1 MSMNTELTQLPP
13 DPMLERRRMVQET
26 AARKLRGRK
35 SRSNVFTAL
44 LVVATAATVVPL
56 GFIVA
61 ALVAKGSHVIS
72 WSFLTDTPIQPT
84 LMDQDNIGGVGNAI
98 VGSLVVDGIAALMAI
113 PVGVLIGLYLSE
125 RDTRFAALLRA
136 VSEIMTGLPSILF
149 GVFSYIYIVTAM
161 QGYSAFAASIA
172 LAMLMTP
179 VISKAAE
186 TALRDV
192 PETLKEAGL
201 ALGARQSKVTLKVIL
216 PYAFPGVFTGVLLAL
231 ARAVGETA
239 PLLFVIG
246 ASIIY
251 DWNPTHPNTAMP
263 LMIFNYASSFYDSQQ
278 GAAWGIALTLVTIV
292 FALNLIAR
300 LVASRM
306 RREQR

>member
-1 MSMNTELTQLPP
+1 
-13 DPMLERRRMVQET
+13 
-26 AARKLRGRK
+26 
-35 SRSNVFTAL
+35 L

>member
-1 MSMNTELTQLPP
+1 MNAESAQLPP
-13 DPMLERRRMVQET
+13 DPMLERRRVVQQT
-26 AARKLRGRK
+26 SARKLRGRK
-35 SRSNVFTAL
+35 SRSAVFTAL
-44 LVVATAATVVPL
+44 LVTATVSALVPL
-56 GFIVA
+56 GFIIA
-61 ALVAKGSHVIS
+61 ALIAKGSQVIS
-72 WSFLTDTPIQPT
+72 WTFLTATPVQPT
-84 LMDQDNIGGVGNAI
+84 LFDQDNVGGIGNAI
-98 VGSLVVDGIAALMAI
+98 IGSLVVDGVAALIAV
-113 PVGVLIGLYLSE
+113 PFGVLLGLFLSE
-125 RDTRFAALLRA
+125 RDTRFAAVLRA

-192 PETLKEAGL
+192 PVTLKEAGL
-201 ALGARQSKVTLKVIL
+201 ALGARQSKVTFKVIL

-231 ARAVGETA
+231 ARAIGETA

-251 DWNPTHPNTAMP
+251 DWNPAHPNTAMP
-263 LMIFNYASSFYDSQQ
+263 LMIFNYASSFYDSQH
-278 GAAWGIALTLVTIV
+278 GAAWGIALTLVVIV